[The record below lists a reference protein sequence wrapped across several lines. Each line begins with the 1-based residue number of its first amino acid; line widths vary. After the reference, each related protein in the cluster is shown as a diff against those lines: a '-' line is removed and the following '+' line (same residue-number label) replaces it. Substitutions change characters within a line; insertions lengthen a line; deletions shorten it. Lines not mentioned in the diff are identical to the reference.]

1 MKILYKMVI
10 GLSGIISSIIFMGL
24 FFVLQIN
31 KINDVV
37 PADIPLMV
45 DESTKLIMIVALI
58 SLVIATVFGLFL
70 TRSIARPLLQLRTAA
85 NKMAG
90 GKLDSNISTN
100 SDDEIGE
107 LSRAYGEMSNSLK
120 GAINLLSH
128 AEQKYRSLY
137 ESSPELYRTIN
148 TEGIILDCNESYAN
162 SLGYTKDEV
171 IDSSIFDHVA
181 DNSKNLLSDSFETW
195 KREGRVTSR
204 EIWLKRKDGSI
215 FPTLLSANS
224 LYDEN
229 GKLIGSNTVIRDMTE
244 VFNVRRELEEQKIK
258 RLSAIGELSAR
269 IAHDLRNP
277 LGVIKN
283 SIEIMKIKNPAMDEK
298 SQNDLSRLDRAVTR
312 MTHQID
318 EVLDYVTPKPLN
330 LSENSLTNIIN
341 SALERMIKPDTVKIN
356 LPENDIIISCDAEKL
371 EIVFANLITNAIQAM
386 NNKGEITIRII
397 DDQKNV
403 LTEVEDT
410 GSGMS
415 TETMAKIF
423 DPLFTTK
430 QTGTG
435 LGLVSCKSV
444 IEHHGGSIGV
454 KSEPGKG
461 TIFIIKLPKSQ
472 A

>member
-1 MKILYKMVI
+1 MRILYKMVL
-10 GLSGIISSIIFMGL
+10 GLSGIISSIIAIG
-24 FFVLQIN
+24 FFSVLQIN
-31 KINDVV
+31 KITDVITTDT
-37 PADIPLMV
+37 PKLV
-45 DESTKLIMIVALI
+45 DESTKLIMIVVLI
-58 SLVIATVFGLFL
+58 SLVIATIFGLFM
-70 TRSIARPLLQLRTAA
+70 TRSIAKPLLQLRTAA

-90 GKLDSNISTN
+90 GKLDANISIN

-107 LSRAYGEMSNSLK
+107 LSKAYGEMSNSLK

-137 ESSPELYRTIN
+137 ESSPELYRTISI
-148 TEGIILDCNESYAN
+148 EGIILDCNESYAN
-162 SLGYTKDEV
+162 SLGNTKDEIV
-171 IDSSIFDHVA
+171 GSSIFDHVA
-181 DNSKNLLSDSFETW
+181 DNSTGDLKDAFETW
-195 KREGRVTSR
+195 KKQGRVTSR

-229 GKLIGSNTVIRDMTE
+229 GKMIGSNTVIRDMTE
-244 VFNVRRELEEQKIK
+244 VFNVRKELEEQKMK

-283 SIEIMKIKNPAMDEK
+283 SIEIMKIRNPSMDEK
-298 SQNDLSRLDRAVTR
+298 SKNDLSRLDRAVTR

-330 LSENSLTNIIN
+330 LSDNSLTNIIN
-341 SALERMIKPDTVKIN
+341 LSLERMIRPDTVKIN
-356 LPENDIIISCDAEKL
+356 LPENDLVIRCDAEKL

-386 NNKGEITIRII
+386 NDKGEINIRII
-397 DDQKNV
+397 DDQNEA
-403 LTEVEDT
+403 LIEVEDT
-410 GSGMS
+410 GPGM
-415 TETMAKIF
+415 TAEIMAKIF

-444 IEHHGGSIGV
+444 IEHHGGIIHV
-454 KSEPGKG
+454 KSEIGKG
-461 TIFIIKLPKSQ
+461 TTFTIKLPKSQ
-472 A
+472 G